1 MLVFYFLSAAKE
13 SSKES
18 RAAYENVTFSNG
30 GGQGRPSLGGLKLHD
45 FDDGCGVKKKSLLV
59 KFCGGIFFRGERQ
72 LAEKPSNAT
81 DGGC

>member
-1 MLVFYFLSAAKE
+1 MC
-13 SSKES
+13 
-18 RAAYENVTFSNG
+18 
-30 GGQGRPSLGGLKLHD
+30 GLKLHD